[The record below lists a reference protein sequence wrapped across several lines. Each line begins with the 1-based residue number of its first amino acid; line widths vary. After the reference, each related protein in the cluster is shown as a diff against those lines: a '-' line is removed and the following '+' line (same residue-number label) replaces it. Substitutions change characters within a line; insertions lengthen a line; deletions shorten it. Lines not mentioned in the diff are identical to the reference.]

1 MQPHLLI
8 QTKSNYPIYQE
19 SSGLAMSEV
28 IFPLDQSDLSFTAS
42 GGSTVRRSILP
53 SGVRVLT
60 EHMPGAQSVSV
71 SFSVAVGSRDETD
84 GHHGSTHFLEHLLFK
99 GTKKRTA
106 LDIAVAFDS
115 VGGSSNA
122 STGKEHTSYYAR
134 VQDSALPLAV
144 DVIGDMLA
152 SSLIDPKEFE
162 NERTVILEEL
172 AMNDDDPQDVAHE
185 AFAEAVLGS
194 HSLGRPIG
202 GTKETITAVSRDA
215 VWEHYQANYRPQDL
229 VIAAAGGVE
238 HSALISLV
246 EKALTDAGWD
256 LSKTAMPVERRL
268 LHPAEI
274 SRGSAL
280 KVIKRPIA
288 QANVL
293 LGMQGL
299 VADDERRYAMG
310 ILNTVLGGGMSS
322 RMFQEIREK
331 RGLAYSVYSFNQGY
345 SDGAY
350 FGLYAGCSP
359 AKTAEVTSLMVAEL
373 ESIANSGI
381 RQDELDLAKGN
392 ISGSLALKYES
403 TMARMN
409 RLISAEIVNGEF
421 FDLDDSLQHVHA
433 VSLDDVQSLAA
444 DLVGR
449 ERSIVA
455 VGDVDE
461 STFAEFI

>member
-1 MQPHLLI
+1 
-8 QTKSNYPIYQE
+8 
-19 SSGLAMSEV
+19 MSE
-28 IFPLDQSDLSFTAS
+28 ILFPLDQNDLSFTAS
-42 GGSTVRRSILP
+42 GGSSVRRSILP

-60 EHMPGAQSVSV
+60 EHMPGAQSVAI

-99 GTKKRTA
+99 GTKKRSA
-106 LDIAVAFDS
+106 LEIAVAFDS

-144 DVIGDMLA
+144 DVIGDMLT
-152 SSLIDPKEFE
+152 SSLIDSKEFE

-185 AFAEAVLGS
+185 AFAEAVLGD
-194 HSLGRPIG
+194 HALGRPIG
-202 GTKETITAVSRDA
+202 GTNETITAVTRDA
-215 VWEHYQANYRPQDL
+215 VWSHYQANYRPQDL

-238 HSALISLV
+238 HSNLIELV
-246 EKALTDAGWD
+246 EKSLLEAGWD
-256 LSKTAMPVERRL
+256 LNAKAQPVERRL
-268 LHPAEI
+268 LHPAKI
-274 SRGSAL
+274 TRGTEL

-293 LGMQGL
+293 IGLQGL

-345 SDGAY
+345 SDAAY

-359 AKTAEVTSLMVAEL
+359 AKTAEVTRLMVSEFEKIATDGIREDEL
-373 ESIANSGI
+373 E
-381 RQDELDLAKGN
+381 LAKGN

-421 FDLDDSLQHVHA
+421 FDLDDSLRHVHA
-433 VSLDDVQSLAA
+433 VTLADIQSLAQ

-455 VGDVDE
+455 VGDVE
-461 STFAEFI
+461 EATFSEFL

>member
-1 MQPHLLI
+1 
-8 QTKSNYPIYQE
+8 
-19 SSGLAMSEV
+19 MSEV
-28 IFPLDQSDLSFTAS
+28 LFPLDQNDLSFTAS

-60 EHMPGAQSVSV
+60 EHMPGAQSVSI

-99 GTKKRTA
+99 GTKKRSA

-144 DVIGDMLA
+144 DVIGDMLT

-185 AFAEAVLGS
+185 AFAEAVLGD
-194 HSLGRPIG
+194 HPLGRPIG
-202 GTKETITAVSRDA
+202 GTDETITAVTRDA
-215 VWEHYQANYRPQDL
+215 VWSHYQANYRPQDL

-238 HSALISLV
+238 HSALIDLV
-246 EKALTDAGWD
+246 EKALVSADWD
-256 LSKTAMPVERRL
+256 LNAVARPVERRL
-268 LHPAEI
+268 LHPAKI
-274 SRGSAL
+274 SRGTHL
-280 KVIKRPIA
+280 KVINRPIA

-299 VADDERRYAMG
+299 VADDPRRYAMG

-359 AKTAEVTSLMVAEL
+359 AKTTEVTRLMVSEF
-373 ESIANSGI
+373 EKIATDGI

-421 FDLDDSLQHVHA
+421 FDLDDSLRHVNN
-433 VSLDDVQSLAA
+433 VSLADVQELAK
-444 DLVGR
+444 DMVGR

>member
-1 MQPHLLI
+1 
-8 QTKSNYPIYQE
+8 
-19 SSGLAMSEV
+19 MSEI

-42 GGSTVRRSILP
+42 GGSSVRRSILP

-60 EHMPGAQSVSV
+60 EQIPGSQSVAV
-71 SFSVAVGSRDETD
+71 SFSVAVGSRDETN
-84 GHHGSTHFLEHLLFK
+84 GHFGSTHFLEHLLFK

-134 VQDSALPLAV
+134 VQDKALPIAV
-144 DVIGDMLA
+144 DVIADMLT

-185 AFAEAVLGS
+185 LFSEAVLGD
-194 HSLGRPIG
+194 HPLGRPIG
-202 GTKETITAVSRDA
+202 GTQETINSVTRAA

-229 VIAAAGGVE
+229 VIAAAGGVD
-238 HSALISLV
+238 HANLIQLV
-246 EKALTDAGWD
+246 ETALVAAGWD
-256 LSKTAMPVERRL
+256 LDAKAAPVERRL

-274 SRGSAL
+274 TRGTAL
-280 KVIKRPIA
+280 KVVHRPIQ
-288 QANVL
+288 QANIL

-331 RGLAYSVYSFNQGY
+331 RGLAYSVYSFNTGY
-345 SDGAY
+345 SDAAY

-359 AKTAEVTSLMVAEL
+359 AKSTEVTRLMIEEL
-373 ESIANSGI
+373 EKIANEGI
-381 RQDELDLAKGN
+381 RQDELTLAQGN
-392 ISGSLALKYES
+392 ISGGLALKYES

-409 RLISAEIVNGEF
+409 RLISAEVINGEF
-421 FDLDDSLQHVHA
+421 FDLDDSLEHVHA
-433 VSLDDVQSLAA
+433 VTLQQVQSLAA
-444 DLVGR
+444 DLAGR

-455 VGDVDE
+455 VGDISE
-461 STFAEFI
+461 STFEEFL